1 MFPAH
6 TQLSIL
12 FKRRPADATTGYLKQ
27 MLSYGLRST
36 PGADADTLIAD
47 RLRESTEF
55 TARNEIVNRHRR
67 APIDNN
73 DPAQEEHLEQEHH
86 EEMNPQGEPQQE
98 DVPLGGD
105 ENNDGGG
112 DGVNDNP
119 NRNEANDADIEYTIT
134 QVSVELSNLYLQVRT
149 TVKMQVTCVCVCVC
163 GSPGD

>member
-27 MLSYGLRST
+27 MLPYGLRSS
-36 PGADADTLIAD
+36 PGADADTLVAD
-47 RLRESTEF
+47 RLREATEF

-67 APIDNN
+67 APMDNN
-73 DPAQEEHLEQEHH
+73 DPVQEEH
-86 EEMNPQGEPQQE
+86 
-98 DVPLGGD
+98 VPPGGD
-105 ENNDGGG
+105 NDGGG
-112 DGVNDNP
+112 GDDVNDNHD
-119 NRNEANDADIEYTIT
+119 RNEANDADIQYTIT

-149 TVKMQVTCVCVCVC
+149 TVKMQVTCVRVCVCVC